1 MVLLVLAALKIEQPK
16 PNPKL
21 KTGNES
27 CEDKLF
33 GSSDLLFLSQQ
44 LSKCS
49 LSFVLDKH
57 HAKAEDMAR
66 GFQGGRH
73 SSGDGKDQDPK
84 AHPCPNPGTYEPV
97 WFLAPK
103 ASHGLG
109 I

>member
-66 GFQGGRH
+66 ASREAGTAPVMGRI
-73 SSGDGKDQDPK
+73 KIPK
-84 AHPCPNPGTYEPV
+84 HIHALI
-97 WFLAPK
+97 LAPRNLFGSWHPK
-103 ASHGLG
+103 PHMG
-109 I
+109 